1 MDFFRENLE
10 VLDVSVNFSP
20 FNHMEALIQLLAA
33 KVYEISN
40 QSSVLKYILIYF
52 LSQQIG
58 RGAQPTLGRGL
69 HSVAK
74 VAMVLLVA
82 RRRPKQ
88 ITVQKTCAIC
98 TQHI

>member
-1 MDFFRENLE
+1 MKYQ
-10 VLDVSVNFSP
+10 
-20 FNHMEALIQLLAA
+20 I
-33 KVYEISN
+33 KVQFQIHSY
-40 QSSVLKYILIYF
+40 L

-74 VAMVLLVA
+74 VAVVLLVA

-88 ITVQKTCAIC
+88 ITVQKTCTILN
-98 TQHI
+98 TF